1 ECRYIIDRK
10 ACAEIIYGHHAA
22 TKEEFT
28 NIMEQ
33 GKWERLLRR
42 IPIEPGEFVY
52 LPSGTIH
59 ALCDGTV
66 VIETQK
72 NSDTPYGV
80 YDDDRKDQKGNKRDL
95 HLEKALDVSTIPHQE
110 MDIDMYHK
118 TVEHTE
124 VTTFVE
130 EEYFTV
136 KKWEVSGETKMSLE
150 SPFLL
155 GSVIAGKGT
164 LTMDDVTYSLEK
176 GQHFI
181 LPNDTEDFL
190 LDGA

>member
-1 ECRYIIDRK
+1 D
-10 ACAEIIYGHHAA
+10 
-22 TKEEFT
+22 
-28 NIMEQ
+28 
-33 GKWERLLRR
+33 
-42 IPIEPGEFVY
+42 IE
-52 LPSGTIH
+52 
-59 ALCDGTV
+59 
-66 VIETQK
+66 
-72 NSDTPYGV
+72 
-80 YDDDRKDQKGNKRDL
+80 
-95 HLEKALDVSTIPHQE
+95 
-110 MDIDMYHK
+110 MYHK

-164 LTMDDVTYSLEK
+164 LTMEDVTYSLEK

-190 LDGA
+190 LDGAFTLIVSHPCKMPIEKTAWNTLAVFYVILVIGYVHTGGQVHYWTVSSKCYA

>member
-1 ECRYIIDRK
+1 
-10 ACAEIIYGHHAA
+10 
-22 TKEEFT
+22 
-28 NIMEQ
+28 Q
-33 GKWERLLRR
+33 SL
-42 IPIEPGEFVY
+42 IESTM
-52 LPSGTIH
+52 LQ
-59 ALCDGTV
+59 D
-66 VIETQK
+66 TQK
-72 NSDTPYGV
+72 TSDNNHQL
-80 YDDDRKDQKGNKRDL
+80 YDYAKKDQKGNQRIL
-95 HLEKALDVSTIPHQE
+95 HLKTALDVSTIPHQE
-110 MDIDMYHK
+110 MDIEMYHK

-190 LDGA
+190 LDGAFTLIVSHP